1 VSRDGGI
8 NQETS
13 AWAIIM
19 KEVPV
24 ELKGPYADEEEDE
37 E

>member
-8 NQETS
+8 NQETY

-19 KEVPV
+19 KEVQV
-24 ELKGPYADEEEDE
+24 ELKGPYANEEDE